1 MTWVERMTG
10 EGKPSANPRFTVV
23 IPTKNRAEYLKQ
35 TLRTCSAQDYDNLVV
50 VVSDDGSTDHTVDVV
65 LDATRQDP
73 RIRYMKNGMNPGMR
87 DNFEFALNQA
97 EPGFVM
103 ALGGDDGLMPGGVT
117 GMRDILR
124 DTGLELLS
132 WASPLFTYP
141 GVRGPDGQLMLY
153 HPKKDRIVESR
164 DFLARQVSHLNYLGD
179 IESPMSYVKGIAS
192 TRLVK
197 QVQSRGKE
205 GRFYTCP
212 TPDGY
217 SGIVLAG
224 EVERYAFSGTPF
236 AIYGLSPTSQG
247 LNYLANDEAAKE
259 HSVSFFKS
267 VDSVPMHRQLASQPY
282 SPLIT
287 LMTVDYLLT
296 AKELPGWGGVVPAID
311 FKKVV
316 DTAIGELA
324 HGLYGE
330 DRLLRE
336 MAILRNIALHHGLGE
351 HFDALVAST
360 KRKKA
365 KAPFM
370 GSGINPRAI
379 FLDATH
385 YGVNNIF
392 DAAYAARY
400 LGRFYADLMPRNV
413 VGIIKRSIE
422 YFLTSSGNGSNF
434 PKLGEK
440 HGPDRN

>member
-1 MTWVERMTG
+1 MTEAEQVAG
-10 EGKPSANPRFTVV
+10 DGKVNGNPRFTVV

-35 TLRTCSAQDYDNLVV
+35 TLRTCSMQDYDNLVV
-50 VVSDDGSTDHTVDVV
+50 IVSDDGSTDHTMDVV
-65 LDATRQDP
+65 LDASRQDP
-73 RIRYMKNGMNPGMR
+73 RIRYMKNGMSPGMR

-103 ALGGDDGLMPGGVT
+103 ALGGDDGLMPGGIV
-117 GMRDILR
+117 GMRDVLC
-124 DTGLELLS
+124 DSGLELLS
-132 WASPLFTYP
+132 WASPLYTYP

-153 HPKKDRIVESR
+153 HPKKSKVVESR

-179 IESPMSYVKGIAS
+179 IESPMSYVKGVAS

-197 QVQSRGKE
+197 QVQSRSKE

-224 EVERYAFSGTPF
+224 EVDRFAFSGTPF

-247 LNYLANDEAAKE
+247 LNYLANDEEAKKN
-259 HSVSFFKS
+259 SVSFFKS
-267 VDSVPMHRQLASQPY
+267 VDSVPMHEQLAGQPY

-296 AKELPGWGGVVPAID
+296 AKELPGWGGVVPPID

-316 DTAIGELA
+316 EAAISELA

-336 MAILRNIALHHGLGE
+336 MEILQNIALHHGLGRS
-351 HFDALVAST
+351 FDKLITST
-360 KRKKA
+360 LRKKP
-365 KAPFM
+365 KTPFT

-385 YGVNNIF
+385 YGVTNIF
-392 DAAYAARY
+392 EAAYAADY
-400 LGRFYADLMPRNV
+400 LGRFYADLMPRSLIGV
-413 VGIIKRSIE
+413 VKRSLD
-422 YFLTSSGNGSNF
+422 YFFASSGNGSHF
-434 PKLGEK
+434 PKLVQ
-440 HGPDRN
+440 

>member
-1 MTWVERMTG
+1 MTG
-10 EGKPSANPRFTVV
+10 VEQLAGDGKVNGNPRFTVV

-35 TLRTCSAQDYDNLVV
+35 TLRTCSMQDYDNLVV
-50 VVSDDGSTDHTVDVV
+50 IVSDDGSTDHTMDVV
-65 LDATRQDP
+65 LDASRHDP
-73 RIRYMKNGMNPGMR
+73 RIRYMKNGMSPGMR

-103 ALGGDDGLMPGGVT
+103 ALGGDDGLMPGGIV
-117 GMRDILR
+117 GMRDVLR
-124 DTGLELLS
+124 DSGLELLS
-132 WASPLFTYP
+132 WASPLYTYP

-153 HPKKDRIVESR
+153 HPKKSKVVESR

-179 IESPMSYVKGIAS
+179 IESPMSYVKGVTS

-197 QVQSRGKE
+197 QVQSRSKE

-224 EVERYAFSGTPF
+224 EVDRFAFSGTPF

-247 LNYLANDEAAKE
+247 LNYLANDEEAKRN
-259 HSVSFFKS
+259 SVSFFKS
-267 VDSVPMHRQLASQPY
+267 VDSVPMHEQLAGQQY
-282 SPLIT
+282 SPLIA

-296 AKELPGWGGVVPAID
+296 AKELPGWGGVVPSID

-316 DTAIGELA
+316 EVAVSELA

-336 MAILRNIALHHGLGE
+336 MEILRNIAVYHGLGCF
-351 HFDALVAST
+351 FDKLIAT
-360 KRKKA
+360 TMRKKA

-379 FLDATH
+379 FLDTSH
-385 YGVNNIF
+385 YGVTNIF
-392 DAAYAARY
+392 EAAYAAGY
-400 LGRFYADLMPRNV
+400 LSKFYSDLMPRKLVGV
-413 VGIIKRSIE
+413 VRRSLG
-422 YFLTSSGNGSNF
+422 YFFASYGTGSRF
-434 PKLGEK
+434 PRL
-440 HGPDRN
+440 NQ

>member
-1 MTWVERMTG
+1 MAG
-10 EGKPSANPRFTVV
+10 DGKVNGNPRFTVV
-23 IPTKNRAEYLKQ
+23 IPTKDRAEYLKQ
-35 TLRTCSAQDYDNLVV
+35 TLRTCSAQDYDNLVII
-50 VVSDDGSTDHTVDVV
+50 VSDDGSTDHTMDVV
-65 LDATRQDP
+65 MDASRLDP
-73 RIRYMKNGMNPGMR
+73 RIRYMKNGMSPGMR

-117 GMRDILR
+117 GMLDILR

-132 WASPLFTYP
+132 WASPLYTYP
-141 GVRGPDGQLMLY
+141 GVRGPAGQLLLY
-153 HPKKDRIVESR
+153 HPKKDKIVESR

-197 QVQSRGKE
+197 RVQSRSKE

-224 EVERYAFSGTPF
+224 EVDRFAFSGTPF

-247 LNYLANDEAAKE
+247 LNYLANDEAAKKN
-259 HSVSFFKS
+259 SVSFFKS
-267 VDSVPMHRQLASQPY
+267 VDSVPMHDQLANQPY

-296 AKELPGWGGVVPAID
+296 AKALPGWGGVVPPID
-311 FKKVV
+311 FKKVI
-316 DTAIGELA
+316 DTAISELA

-336 MAILRNIALHHGLGE
+336 MEILRNIAVHHELGE
-351 HFDALVAST
+351 HFDTLIAST
-360 KRKKA
+360 RRKKA

-379 FLDATH
+379 FLDANH
-385 YGVNNIF
+385 YGINNIYE
-392 DAAYAARY
+392 AAYAAGY

-413 VGIIKRSIE
+413 VGIVKRSIE
-422 YFLTSSGNGSNF
+422 YVLTTSGAGSSF
-434 PKLGEK
+434 PKLG
-440 HGPDRN
+440 R

>member
-1 MTWVERMTG
+1 MSG
-10 EGKPSANPRFTVV
+10 NPRFTVV

-50 VVSDDGSTDHTVDVV
+50 IVSDDGSTDHTMDVV
-65 LDATRQDP
+65 LDASRQDP
-73 RIRYMKNGMNPGMR
+73 RIRYAKNGMSPGMR
-87 DNFEFALNQA
+87 DNFEFAINLA

-117 GMRDILR
+117 GMRDVLR
-124 DTGLELLS
+124 DTKLELLS
-132 WASPLFTYP
+132 WASPLYTYP
-141 GVRGPDGQLMLY
+141 GVRGPDGQLMLH

-179 IESPMSYVKGIAS
+179 TESPMAYVKGVTS

-197 QVQSRGKE
+197 QVQSRSKE
-205 GRFYTCP
+205 RRFYTCP

-224 EVERYAFSGTPF
+224 EVDRFAFSAKPL

-247 LNYLANDEAAKE
+247 LNYLANDEEAKKN
-259 HSVSFFKS
+259 SVSFFES
-267 VDSVPMHRQLASQPY
+267 VGSVPMHDQLANQPY

-296 AKELPGWGGVVPAID
+296 AKALPGWGGVIPPID

-316 DTAIGELA
+316 DRAISELA

-336 MAILRNIALHHGLGE
+336 MEILRKIALHHGLGE
-351 HFDALVAST
+351 HFDSLISNAR
-360 KRKKA
+360 RKKG
-365 KAPFM
+365 KAPFT

-379 FLDATH
+379 FLDATN
-385 YGVNNIF
+385 YGINNIF
-392 DAAYAARY
+392 EASYAASF
-400 LGRFYADLMPRNV
+400 LGKFYADLMPRNMIGV
-413 VGIIKRSIE
+413 VRRSIS
-422 YFLTSSGNGSNF
+422 YFLATSGNGAHF
-434 PKLGEK
+434 PKLGQ
-440 HGPDRN
+440 

>member
-1 MTWVERMTG
+1 MLGNRKEKV
-10 EGKPSANPRFTVV
+10 NPRFTVV
-23 IPTKNRAEYLKQ
+23 IPTKDRAEYLKQ

-50 VVSDDGSTDHTVDVV
+50 IVSDDGSTDHTMDVV
-65 LDATRQDP
+65 LDASRQDP
-73 RIRYMKNGMNPGMR
+73 RIRYMKNGMGPGMR

-97 EPGFVM
+97 EHGFVM

-117 GMRDILR
+117 GMRDVLR

-132 WASPLFTYP
+132 WASPLYTYP
-141 GVRGPDGQLMLY
+141 RVRGPDGQLMLY
-153 HPKKDRIVESR
+153 HPKKDKIVESR

-197 QVQSRGKE
+197 QVQSRSKE

-224 EVERYAFSGTPF
+224 EVERFAFSGTPF

-247 LNYLANDEAAKE
+247 LNYLANDEAAKKN
-259 HSVSFFKS
+259 SVSFFKS
-267 VDSVPMHRQLASQPY
+267 VDSVPMHEQLASQPY
-282 SPLIT
+282 SPLIA

-296 AKELPGWGGVVPAID
+296 AKELPGWGGTFPPID
-311 FKKVV
+311 FKKLVEA
-316 DTAIGELA
+316 AIGELA
-324 HGLYGE
+324 HGLYGKE
-330 DRLLRE
+330 RLSRE
-336 MAILRNIALHHGLGE
+336 MEILRNIAVHHGLGRY
-351 HFDALVAST
+351 FDKLIAST
-360 KRKKA
+360 LRKKA

-370 GSGINPRAI
+370 GSGINPRAV

-392 DAAYAARY
+392 EAAYAASY
-400 LGRFYADLMPRNV
+400 LGRFYADLMPRNLIGV
-413 VGIIKRSIE
+413 VRRSLD
-422 YFLTSSGNGSNF
+422 YFLASSGKGSHF
-434 PKLGEK
+434 PKIAQQ
-440 HGPDRN
+440 HD

>member
-1 MTWVERMTG
+1 MTEAEQMAGDGKVTG
-10 EGKPSANPRFTVV
+10 NPRFTVV
-23 IPTKNRAEYLKQ
+23 IPTKDRAEYLRQ

-50 VVSDDGSTDHTVDVV
+50 IVSDDGSTDHTMDVV
-65 LDATRQDP
+65 LDASRQDP
-73 RIRYMKNGMNPGMR
+73 RIRYMKNGMSPGMR

-117 GMRDILR
+117 RMRDVLR
-124 DTGLELLS
+124 DTRLELLS
-132 WASPLFTYP
+132 WASPLYTYP

-153 HPKKDRIVESR
+153 HPKKDKIVESR

-179 IESPMSYVKGIAS
+179 IESPMSYVKGVAS

-197 QVQSRGKE
+197 QVQSRSKE

-224 EVERYAFSGTPF
+224 EVDRFAFSGTPF

-267 VDSVPMHRQLASQPY
+267 VDLVPMHDQLANQPY

-296 AKELPGWGGVVPAID
+296 AKELPGWGGMVPPID
-311 FKKVV
+311 FKKVI
-316 DTAIGELA
+316 DTAISELA

-330 DRLLRE
+330 GRLLRE
-336 MAILRNIALHHGLGE
+336 MEILRNIAVHHRLGE

-360 KRKKA
+360 RRKKE

-370 GSGINPRAI
+370 GSGINPRAV
-379 FLDATH
+379 FLDATR

-392 DAAYAARY
+392 EAAYAASF
-400 LGRFYADLMPRNV
+400 LGRFYSDLMPRNMF
-413 VGIIKRSIE
+413 GIVRRSVE
-422 YFLTSSGNGSNF
+422 YFLASSGNGAYF
-434 PKLGEK
+434 PKLGQ
-440 HGPDRN
+440 

>member
-1 MTWVERMTG
+1 MAG
-10 EGKPSANPRFTVV
+10 DGKEIGNPRFTVV
-23 IPTKNRAEYLKQ
+23 IPTKDRAEYLRQ

-50 VVSDDGSTDHTVDVV
+50 IVSDDGSTDHTMDVV
-65 LDATRQDP
+65 LDASRQDP
-73 RIRYMKNGMNPGMR
+73 RIRYMKNGMSPGMR

-103 ALGGDDGLMPGGVT
+103 ALGGDDGLMPGGVA
-117 GMRDILR
+117 GMRDVLR

-132 WASPLFTYP
+132 WASPLYTYP

-153 HPKKDRIVESR
+153 HPKKDKIVESR

-197 QVQSRGKE
+197 QVQSRSKE

-224 EVERYAFSGTPF
+224 EVDRYAFSGTPF

-267 VDSVPMHRQLASQPY
+267 VDSVPMHDQLANQPY

-296 AKELPGWGGVVPAID
+296 VKELPGWGGVVPPID
-311 FKKVV
+311 FKRVIDK
-316 DTAIGELA
+316 AICELA

-330 DRLLRE
+330 KRLLRE
-336 MAILRNIALHHGLGE
+336 MEILRTIAVHHGLGE

-360 KRKKA
+360 RRKKE

-370 GSGINPRAI
+370 GSGINSWAI

-385 YGVNNIF
+385 YRVNNIF
-392 DAAYAARY
+392 EASYAASF
-400 LGRFYADLMPRNV
+400 LGRFYADLMPRNMI
-413 VGIIKRSIE
+413 GIVKRSVA
-422 YFLTSSGNGSNF
+422 YFLTTSGNGSHF
-434 PKLGEK
+434 PRLGQ
-440 HGPDRN
+440 

>member
-1 MTWVERMTG
+1 MTG
-10 EGKPSANPRFTVV
+10 SEQMAGDGKVGGNPRFTVV

-50 VVSDDGSTDHTVDVV
+50 IVSDDASTDHTMDVV
-65 LDATRQDP
+65 FEASRQDP
-73 RIRYMKNGMNPGMR
+73 RIRYMKNGMSPGMR

-117 GMRDILR
+117 GMCDVLR

-132 WASPLFTYP
+132 WASPLYTYP
-141 GVRGPDGQLMLY
+141 GVRGPGGQLMLY
-153 HPKKDRIVESR
+153 HPKKDKIVQSR

-197 QVQSRGKE
+197 QVQSRSKD

-224 EVERYAFSGTPF
+224 EVDRFAFSGTPF

-247 LNYLANDEAAKE
+247 LNYLANDEEAKK

-267 VDSVPMHRQLASQPY
+267 VDSVPMHEQLAGQPY

-296 AKELPGWGGVVPAID
+296 AKALPGWRGEVPPID

-316 DTAIGELA
+316 ETAIGELA

-336 MAILRNIALHHGLGE
+336 MEILRNIAVHHGLGKC
-351 HFDALVAST
+351 FDKLIAST
-360 KRKKA
+360 LRKKA
-365 KAPFM
+365 KRPFM
-370 GSGINPRAI
+370 GSGINPRAV
-379 FLDATH
+379 FLDATQ

-392 DAAYAARY
+392 EAAYAACY
-400 LGRFYADLMPRNV
+400 LGRFYADLMPRNLIGV
-413 VGIIKRSIE
+413 IKRSLG
-422 YFLTSSGNGSNF
+422 YFFASSGNGSHF
-434 PKLGEK
+434 PKLAQ
-440 HGPDRN
+440 

>member
-1 MTWVERMTG
+1 
-10 EGKPSANPRFTVV
+10 
-23 IPTKNRAEYLKQ
+23 
-35 TLRTCSAQDYDNLVV
+35 
-50 VVSDDGSTDHTVDVV
+50 
-65 LDATRQDP
+65 
-73 RIRYMKNGMNPGMR
+73 MR
-87 DNFEFALNQA
+87 DVLC
-97 EPGFVM
+97 
-103 ALGGDDGLMPGGVT
+103 
-117 GMRDILR
+117 

-132 WASPLFTYP
+132 WASPLYTYP

-153 HPKKDRIVESR
+153 HPKKDKIVESR

-197 QVQSRGKE
+197 QVQSRSKE

-224 EVERYAFSGTPF
+224 EVDRYAFSGTPF

-247 LNYLANDEAAKE
+247 LNYLANDEEAKKN
-259 HSVSFFKS
+259 SVSFFKS
-267 VDSVPMHRQLASQPY
+267 VDTVPMHRQLANQPY

-296 AKELPGWGGVVPAID
+296 AKELPGWGGVVPLID

-316 DTAIGELA
+316 DAAIGELA

-336 MAILRNIALHHGLGE
+336 MAILRNIAEHHGLGE
-351 HFDALVAST
+351 HFDAMIAST
-360 KRKKA
+360 KRRKA
-365 KAPFM
+365 KLPFM

-385 YGVNNIF
+385 YGVNNIYE
-392 DAAYAARY
+392 AAYAAFY

-413 VGIIKRSIE
+413 VEIARRSVE
-422 YFLTSSGNGSNF
+422 YFLTSSGSGGNF
-434 PKLGEK
+434 PVLDINDGL
-440 HGPDRN
+440 DRD

>member
-1 MTWVERMTG
+1 MTG
-10 EGKPSANPRFTVV
+10 AEQMAGDGKVGGNPRFTVV

-50 VVSDDGSTDHTVDVV
+50 IVSDDGSTDHTVDVV
-65 LDATRQDP
+65 LDASRQDP
-73 RIRYMKNGMNPGMR
+73 RIRYLKNGMSPGMR

-103 ALGGDDGLMPGGVT
+103 ALGGDDGLMPGGVA
-117 GMRDILR
+117 GMCDVLC

-132 WASPLFTYP
+132 WASPLYTYP
-141 GVRGPDGQLMLY
+141 GARGPDGQLMLY
-153 HPKKDRIVESR
+153 HPKKDKIVESR

-179 IESPMSYVKGIAS
+179 IESPMAYVKGIAS

-197 QVQSRGKE
+197 QVQSRSKE

-224 EVERYAFSGTPF
+224 EVDRFAFSGTPF

-247 LNYLANDEAAKE
+247 LNYLANDEEAKK

-267 VDSVPMHRQLASQPY
+267 VDSVPMHEQLAGQPY

-296 AKELPGWGGVVPAID
+296 AKALPGWRGEVPPID

-316 DTAIGELA
+316 ATAISELA

-336 MAILRNIALHHGLGE
+336 MEILRNIAAHHGLMNC
-351 HFDALVAST
+351 FDELITST
-360 KRKKA
+360 LRKKA
-365 KAPFM
+365 KTPFM
-370 GSGINPRAI
+370 GSGINPRAV

-385 YGVNNIF
+385 YGVNNVF
-392 DAAYAARY
+392 EAAYAAGY
-400 LGRFYADLMPRNV
+400 LGRFYADLMPRNLIGV
-413 VGIIKRSIE
+413 VKRSLD
-422 YFLTSSGNGSNF
+422 YFFASSGKGSHF
-434 PKLGEK
+434 PKLV
-440 HGPDRN
+440 P